1 MKNKIYLLMALLIS
15 LLPLSFIRVSLY
27 KLIFNFKIK
36 NSKIGWLTI
45 INVNSLKMESASIAS
60 FNVFSGPFEVEMQLK
75 SSIGSFNYFRC
86 GRWVRT
92 MPPRERK
99 FILKEEAFIVQQHY
113 FDLFGNIIIGERSI
127 IAGVRSQFWT
137 HGSLSSDVDIWI
149 GKECYIGS
157 GVKFAA
163 GTRISDFS
171 LLGIGSV
178 VTKKFTTQNAF
189 IAGVPAKLIKSNVNW
204 RKNWK

>member
-1 MKNKIYLLMALLIS
+1 MKNKIYLLLAVLIS
-15 LLPLSFIRVSLY
+15 LFPLSCIRVFLY
-27 KLIFNFKIK
+27 QLIFNFEIK
-36 NSKIGWLTI
+36 KSTVGWLTI
-45 INVNSLKMESASIAS
+45 INVKSLKMEGASIAS
-60 FNVFSGPFEVEMQLK
+60 CNIFSGPFEIEMQSK

-86 GRWVRT
+86 GRWVTT

-99 FILKEEAFIVQQHY
+99 LILKKEAFIVQQHY
-113 FDLFGNIIIGERSI
+113 FDLFGNITIGERSV

-137 HGSLSSDVDIWI
+137 HGSLSSDVDIFI

-163 GTRISDFS
+163 GTKISDFS
-171 LLGIGSV
+171 LLGLGSV
-178 VTKKFTTQNAF
+178 VTKKFTTPNAL

-204 RKNWK
+204 RENWK